1 MNHRTDTHEQR
12 YTRAAGTSP
21 SSVAANSPLETR
33 FPFAVP
39 RQFAAWEYYVKG
51 RLKETR
57 DTSKWVQTGVSAMI
71 QAIESAG

>member
-1 MNHRTDTHEQR
+1 MSSDTHEQR
-12 YTRAAGTSP
+12 AHLRR
-21 SSVAANSPLETR
+21 VAANSPLETR

-57 DTSKWVQTGVSAMI
+57 DTSKWVQTGVSTMI
-71 QAIESAG
+71 QTIESAD